1 MVLVTCWLSGSASA
15 FASVAC
21 PLRRSLLCFWV
32 CAPCRAARHRRP
44 SRLTCFLSI
53 AFRRPAPTPH
63 THQLERKAPPMC
75 MCRIRIRSLECST
88 RSLAGGHRCTQT
100 ASSIATPL
108 RRSCAT
114 SGIARMSAAHIGSQ
128 ARMDAAHIRSQ
139 EAIGA
144 PTQPLN
150 QPGQI

>member
-1 MVLVTCWLSGSASA
+1 LFLVC
-15 FASVAC
+15 V
-21 PLRRSLLCFWV
+21 
-32 CAPCRAARHRRP
+32 PCHAARHRRP
-44 SRLTCFLSI
+44 SRLTRFLSI

-88 RSLAGGHRCTQT
+88 RSLAGGRRCTQT

-114 SGIARMSAAHIGSQ
+114 SWDRSHECSTHWLSGSHGCSTHLLSGGHRRAHP
-128 ARMDAAHIRSQ
+128 A
-139 EAIGA
+139 
-144 PTQPLN
+144 TQPTWPHRICRLGLKSMIPVD
-150 QPGQI
+150 PGRAFSDRR